1 MDYYLWI
8 KAVHV
13 MAVISWMAGLLYL
26 PRLFVYHSAEP
37 AGSPSIETFMVM
49 ERRLLRAIM
58 NPAMIVSW
66 LAGVG
71 MIALNPGLLSS
82 GGWLHAKLLLV
93 VAMTVAHM
101 FFARCRRLLADGK
114 NPHSERFYRFV
125 NEVPALLMV
134 GIVILVIVRPF

>member
-1 MDYYLWI
+1 MDFYPWV
-8 KAVHV
+8 KALHI

-26 PRLFVYHSAEP
+26 PRLFVYHTAEP
-37 AGSPSIETFMVM
+37 MGSPTIDTFQIM
-49 ERRLLRAIM
+49 ERRLLRSIM
-58 NPAMIVSW
+58 NPAMIIAW
-66 LAGVG
+66 LAGIT
-71 MIALNPGLLSS
+71 MIVLNPGLLSS
-82 GGWLHAKLLLV
+82 GGWMHAKLLLV

-101 FFARCRRLLADGK
+101 YFARCRRLLADGK